1 MSLKYAGPKPLISA
15 HGISFDLN
23 KEDKFIY
30 LSIVAELIQA
40 LNHEYVGGER
50 YTHITSN
57 KPLDSDR
64 ILELIRQ
71 NDPMLDQEI
80 KDRQN
85 IVEQEI
91 AEEIQRANEN
101 KVLCEEEKIVLIKN
115 IEILRNYRMSR
126 SINKTVYYSGIAS
139 LAKIIQKGH
148 IDRIYA
154 PMFPKFNHVFHS
166 IQGSLTKLHPPI
178 DSAIDIY
185 EENGHLMVRLEILFR
200 K

>member
-15 HGISFDLN
+15 HGITFDLN
-23 KEDKFIY
+23 KDDKFIY

-40 LNHEYVGGER
+40 LNHEYEGGKR
-50 YTHITSN
+50 YTYLTSN
-57 KPLDSDR
+57 KPMDTDR
-64 ILELIRQ
+64 ILEVIRQ

-80 KDRQN
+80 NDRQK

-91 AEEIQRANEN
+91 SDELERATTNR
-101 KVLCEEEKIVLIKN
+101 VLCDEECSVLVKN
-115 IEILRNYRMSR
+115 IELLRTYRINR
-126 SINKTVYYSGIAS
+126 SINKTVYYSGITS
-139 LAKIIQKGH
+139 LAHIIQKGH
-148 IDRIYA
+148 IDTIFA

-166 IQGSLTKLHPPI
+166 IQGALVKLHPPI

-185 EENGHLMVRLEILFR
+185 EENGHLNIRLDILFR